1 MSVIAVIVC
10 STREARFS
18 ERVTAWIHEEL
29 RSRQNIQTKLLD
41 LRSFPLPFFDQPAPP
56 GMPGRQPYAD
66 PTVQKWTAEIASSDG
81 FIFVCPEYNHS
92 IPGVLKNAL
101 DWVYQ
106 EWQRKAAGFVSY
118 GGVGGGRAI
127 EHLRGITAALQ
138 LAPSYTAVHLPL
150 PTLMAHFQGGDVG
163 AALEQSKQAAVTMI
177 DDLLWWTAALKAA
190 RSQAH

>member
-92 IPGVLKNAL
+92 ISGVLKNAL

-106 EWQRKAAGFVSY
+106 EWQHKAAGFVSY

-138 LAPSYTAVHLPL
+138 LAP
-150 PTLMAHFQGGDVG
+150 
-163 AALEQSKQAAVTMI
+163 
-177 DDLLWWTAALKAA
+177 
-190 RSQAH
+190 